1 MAFTIERVWDDISRK
16 YVLKY
21 KRGNDY
27 IYPNSLNIQGEHACC
42 GSRSLNNMNVLTAC
56 PEFGTKDG
64 LKQLIREMNRTFAGG
79 NVTFIL
85 NSSQRGAFI
94 REGIL
99 KNMDSIGQGL
109 TETPF
114 HNFNMRN
121 TNYLYNWT
129 FKGRKTK
136 AKETT

>member
-16 YVLKY
+16 YALKY
-21 KRGNDY
+21 KRGSDY

-42 GSRSLNNMNVLTAC
+42 GSRSLNNMNVLTAH

-64 LKQLIREMNRTFAGG
+64 LKQLIREMNLMFAGG

-85 NSSQRGAFI
+85 NSTQRSQFI
-94 REGIL
+94 NTGIL
-99 KNMDSIGQGL
+99 KNMNSIGQDL
-109 TETPF
+109 IEIPF
-114 HNFNMRN
+114 RNFNMRN

-129 FKGRKTK
+129 FKGRKSK
-136 AKETT
+136 KEST